1 MQLLSTERA
10 DRKNDLLSLQDT
22 NSQLERSLQYEQQAA
37 GGKIQIFYLFFLGCR
52 PQLEDENY
60 LIFPHSV
67 LRSEIRDLHLVLQS
81 SDKELATVKEEL
93 HAVHSKQQNE
103 MSQLSNSL
111 ISTQLQLDKVQ

>member
-22 NSQLERSLQYEQQAA
+22 NSQLERSLQSEQQAA
-37 GGKIQIFYLFFLGCR
+37 GGKIHIYFFSGCR

-60 LIFPHSV
+60 FIFPHSV

-93 HAVHSKQQNE
+93 HAVHGKQQNE

>member
-1 MQLLSTERA
+1 MIYSVCKTPTLSWNEA
-10 DRKNDLLSLQDT
+10 FSLSNKLQGVKYR
-22 NSQLERSLQYEQQAA
+22 L
-37 GGKIQIFYLFFLGCR
+37 FYFYFLGCR
-52 PQLEDENY
+52 PQLEDQNY